1 VANKTIH
8 INVAIS
14 KRKRKQNG
22 SKADSGIYAEK
33 LTL

>member
-1 VANKTIH
+1 MWQTKLST
-8 INVAIS
+8 S
-14 KRKRKQNG
+14 MLPYQKGKG